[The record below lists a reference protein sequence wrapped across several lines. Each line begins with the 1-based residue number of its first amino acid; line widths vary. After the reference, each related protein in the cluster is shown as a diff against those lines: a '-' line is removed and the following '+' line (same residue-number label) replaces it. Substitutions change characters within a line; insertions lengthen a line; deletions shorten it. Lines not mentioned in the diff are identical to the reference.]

1 MSSVSRQSHK
11 ALTFME
17 RYSGSFESSSYPKL
31 AVSRVQQQ
39 LAKAD
44 AMGLDVTA
52 GDLQDTERCKHCGIV
67 LNGDE
72 PRDCC
77 HSCTIMN
84 QW

>member
-31 AVSRVQQQ
+31 AISRVQQQ

-52 GDLQDTERCKHCGIV
+52 GDLQDDKYCKRCGWSIEYGELC
-67 LNGDE
+67 D
-72 PRDCC
+72 DCKAYARR
-77 HSCTIMN
+77 I
-84 QW
+84 